1 LNKYYLYGLLC
12 SLCFSIQVLAQ
23 GTTTQANAQAN
34 TQANTQV
41 NAQANAQASI
51 DENQKKLNEIVD
63 GVQKYYAEIQ
73 DFKADFSQKYTYK
86 IYQRKKIS
94 AGQVYFKK
102 PSKMRWDYITPI
114 SRVFVADGKVL
125 WVYEPEEAQ
134 VFKRELEKAQL
145 PVALKFMKGDGKLTD
160 DFNVTLL
167 PSTENEQFLIE
178 LKPKVVNG
186 EYQYL
191 RLTINAKTYEVLV
204 STLIDA
210 VGNENQISFMRM
222 QNNQN
227 LPDTGFQFTVP
238 EGVRVIEGEEA
249 EKVDE

>member
-1 LNKYYLYGLLC
+1 
-12 SLCFSIQVLAQ
+12 
-23 GTTTQANAQAN
+23 
-34 TQANTQV
+34 
-41 NAQANAQASI
+41 
-51 DENQKKLNEIVD
+51 
-63 GVQKYYAEIQ
+63 
-73 DFKADFSQKYTYK
+73 
-86 IYQRKKIS
+86 
-94 AGQVYFKK
+94 
-102 PSKMRWDYITPI
+102 
-114 SRVFVADGKVL
+114 
-125 WVYEPEEAQ
+125 
-134 VFKRELEKAQL
+134 
-145 PVALKFMKGDGKLTD
+145 MKGDGKLTD